1 LAKSTKKRVRVIPL
15 GGMGEVGKNMT
26 VYEYGDDIIIVDV
39 GVGFPDEEMFGV
51 DLVIPDIAY
60 LRDKTHRIRGIFI
73 THGHEDHIG
82 SLPYLL
88 NDLGNPPV
96 YGTPL
101 TLGLISVKLRERRLL
116 EKALL
121 ITLQPGDVIE
131 AGAFKI
137 EPFRV
142 CHSIPDCVGFG
153 ITTPVGTIVHTGDFK
168 FDQSPVDG
176 HPADYGKIA
185 EFGNRGVLAL
195 VSDCVH
201 VETPGVTPSER
212 VVEQAFERIFSKADG
227 RIIVATF
234 ASLIARIQQV
244 VDVAARHGR
253 MVCVV
258 GRSMENNTE
267 MALELGF
274 LHDTHRSLVDV
285 RRAAEL
291 PHDRIVYVVTGSQ
304 GEPMSA
310 LSRIA
315 NGDHRQLKI
324 TQGDTVIISAS
335 PIPGNETSV
344 GRIINNLFQMGA
356 DVIYSALTTVHVS
369 GHASQEELKLML
381 NLTRPRF
388 VMPLH
393 GEERHLVLYRRLA
406 ESLGWQ
412 EEDVVIAKNGSVVEF
427 GPDFAGMTDTVHAGA
442 LFVDGAGAGELGEVV
457 IRDRQTL
464 ARDGILLVVVSVDK
478 ETGKLVSGP
487 DITSRGFVTQRRST
501 DLIEGTRDRVRESLI
516 NGNGNGHRLVE
527 GSLLTRK
534 IRDVAGSYLFEQTH
548 RRPMILPMVV
558 EV

>member
-1 LAKSTKKRVRVIPL
+1 MAKAHKKRVRVIPL

-26 VYEYGDDIIIVDV
+26 VYEYGDDIILVDV
-39 GVGFPDEEMFGV
+39 GVGFPEEEMFGV
-51 DLVIPDIAY
+51 DLVIPDISY
-60 LRDKTHRIRGIFI
+60 LRGKTHLIRGIFI

-88 NDLGNPPV
+88 DELGNPPI

-101 TLGLISVKLRERRLL
+101 TLGLISVKLRERKLL

-121 ITLQPGDVIE
+121 ITLRPGDRIE
-131 AGAFKI
+131 AGPFVI

-142 CHSIPDCVGFG
+142 NHSIPDCVGFG

-176 HPADYGKIA
+176 KPADYGKIA

-201 VETPGVTPSER
+201 VETPGVTPSEK
-212 VVEQAFERIFSKADG
+212 VVEQTFDRIFTGASG

-244 VDVAARHGR
+244 VDVAERHGR
-253 MVCVV
+253 SVCAI
-258 GRSMENNTE
+258 GRSMENNVE
-267 MALELGF
+267 MALELDY
-274 LHDTHRSLVDV
+274 LRDPRRTLIDA

-291 PHDRIVYVVTGSQ
+291 PNDRVVYVVTGSQ
-304 GEPMSA
+304 GEPMAA

-315 NGDHRQLKI
+315 AGDHRQIKI
-324 TQGDTVIISAS
+324 EQGDTVILSAS

-344 GRIINNLFQMGA
+344 GRIINNLFQQGA
-356 DVIYSALTTVHVS
+356 DVIYSALDRVHVS

-381 NLTRPRF
+381 NLTRPKY

-393 GEERHLVLYRRLA
+393 GEERHLVLYGRLA
-406 ESLGWQ
+406 QSLGWK
-412 EEDVVIAKNGSVVEF
+412 EGDIVLAKNGAVVEF
-427 GPDFAGMTDTVHAGA
+427 APDFAGVSETVPCGA
-442 LFVDGAGAGELGEVV
+442 IYIDNVGAGEVGDVI
-457 IRDRQTL
+457 IRDRQML
-464 ARDGILLVVVSVDK
+464 AREGIVLVVVSVDK
-478 ETGKLVSGP
+478 TTGALVSGP
-487 DITSRGFVTQRRST
+487 DIVTRGFVTQRRST
-501 DLIEGTRDRVRESLI
+501 DLIDGTRQRVRDSLVAM
-516 NGNGNGHRLVE
+516 NGHSPKE
-527 GSLLTRK
+527 HNFLTRK
-534 IRDVAGSYLFEQTH
+534 IKDVAGSYLWEQTH

>member
-1 LAKSTKKRVRVIPL
+1 LAKSTRKRVRVIPL

-82 SLPYLL
+82 SIPYLL
-88 NDLGNPPV
+88 NELGNPPI

-131 AGAFKI
+131 AGAFTI

-153 ITTPVGTIVHTGDFK
+153 ITTPPGIIVHTGDFK
-168 FDQSPVDG
+168 FDQTPVDG
-176 HPADYGKIA
+176 HPSDYGKIA

-212 VVEQAFERIFSKADG
+212 IVEQTFERIFSAAQG

-253 MVCVV
+253 MVCAV
-258 GRSMENNTE
+258 GRSMENNVE

-274 LHDTHRSLVDV
+274 LHDTRHSLIDA
-285 RRAAEL
+285 RRAAEM
-291 PHDRIVYVVTGSQ
+291 PHERIVYVVTGSQ
-304 GEPMSA
+304 GEPMAA

-315 NGDHRQLKI
+315 SGDHRQLKI
-324 TQGDTVIISAS
+324 VEGDTVILSAS

-344 GRIINNLFQMGA
+344 GRIINNLFQLGA

-393 GEERHLVLYRRLA
+393 GEERHLVLYKRLA
-406 ESLGWQ
+406 ESLGWS
-412 EEDVVIAKNGSVVEF
+412 EEAVVLAKNGAVVEF
-427 GPDFAGMTDTVHAGA
+427 GPDFAGMTDTVPSGA
-442 LFVDGAGAGELGEVV
+442 LFVDGGGAGEVGDVV

-464 ARDGILLVVVSVDK
+464 AREGILLVVVSLDK

-487 DITSRGFVTQRRST
+487 DIVSRGFVTQRRST
-501 DLIEGTRDRVRESLI
+501 DLIEGTRQRVRESLI
-516 NGNGNGHRLVE
+516 NLNGNRPQEWSIV
-527 GSLLTRK
+527 SRK
-534 IRDVAGSYLFEQTH
+534 IKDVAGSYLYEQTH
-548 RRPMILPMVV
+548 RRPMILPMVM